1 MKASSAASNQVVIRG
16 GFMAASLKKS
26 IPHEANRGLR
36 ARSAVS
42 YLGSVNVE
50 RKSRLEE
57 AVWVNPRRVSGV
69 PCFRGTRVPIQ
80 SLIDLLEGGETIDD
94 FLKLYPQVARQQVLA
109 VLDFANSQLLECASS
124 LMSA

>member
-1 MKASSAASNQVVIRG
+1 
-16 GFMAASLKKS
+16 MAA
-26 IPHEANRGLR
+26 ERANRGLQP
-36 ARSAVS
+36 RSPVP

-109 VLDFANSQLLECASS
+109 VLDFANSQLQRILVHSHQ
-124 LMSA
+124 